1 MVWRRTVAR
10 RRDRGHA
17 TCSGTVVEVPRY
29 IGAGELSPW
38 QPDASHVSC
47 QSGLRSDWA
56 VEKRVGAHVDGVVT
70 EEQLLEVVSPSL
82 SAVGLVCVTA
92 ARSCLSVAAGTAQA
106 DAVDHS
112 VA

>member
-1 MVWRRTVAR
+1 M
-10 RRDRGHA
+10 
-17 TCSGTVVEVPRY
+17 
-29 IGAGELSPW
+29 
-38 QPDASHVSC
+38 
-47 QSGLRSDWA
+47 
-56 VEKRVGAHVDGVVT
+56 GAHVDGVVT

>member
-1 MVWRRTVAR
+1 M
-10 RRDRGHA
+10 
-17 TCSGTVVEVPRY
+17 
-29 IGAGELSPW
+29 
-38 QPDASHVSC
+38 
-47 QSGLRSDWA
+47 
-56 VEKRVGAHVDGVVT
+56 GAHVDGVVT

-112 VA
+112 VAGWRCTSVVSLPGSMEDNCALNGRACSPSTI